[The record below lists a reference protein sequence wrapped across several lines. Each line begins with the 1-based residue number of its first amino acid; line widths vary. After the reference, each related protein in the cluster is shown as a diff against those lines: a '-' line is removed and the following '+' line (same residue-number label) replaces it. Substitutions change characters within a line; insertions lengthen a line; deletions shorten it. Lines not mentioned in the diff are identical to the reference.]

1 MSMQENEKSQ
11 KRKNE
16 QVKIQL
22 GVNATDLEGGV
33 GGAGGE

>member
-16 QVKIQL
+16 QVKEKKKL
-22 GVNATDLEGGV
+22 V
-33 GGAGGE
+33 GEDPTRGKCHRP